1 MDPLYLNKNRW
12 QESKNEYPLFGKE
25 KKKQQKT
32 KHCQTK
38 GQNNFSF
45 IEWDL

>member
-25 KKKQQKT
+25 KKNNKKQNTARQRAKIIF
-32 KHCQTK
+32 H
-38 GQNNFSF
+38 
-45 IEWDL
+45 L